1 VEDRFKALST
11 LQTLQRVEW
20 RHTMESERFG
30 ERLKELERRY
40 QEWVAPI
47 NRIINEKLFLVSRGG
62 YTSADFERDVKQ
74 VREHQL
80 DKYDPYQEMYT
91 LFDRMCPHYLAA
103 ASRER
108 KAIRSVV
115 SDKDGILS
123 ALLGYAYRAATQLRT
138 KADEEWLDKGL
149 AAVSIENCSKDYRDV
164 LLALAELYVAAE
176 EMGINP
182 KPAFKAAAALSS
194 RETPRGGKTPVS
206 KMLSS
211 FHSYGA
217 LKERRGRKTSQS
229 G

>member
-1 VEDRFKALST
+1 MKSCSWSAEEDTRQPISKETSSKSESISWTST
-11 LQTLQRVEW
+11 IFIKRCTR
-20 RHTMESERFG
+20 
-30 ERLKELERRY
+30 
-40 QEWVAPI
+40 
-47 NRIINEKLFLVSRGG
+47 
-62 YTSADFERDVKQ
+62 
-74 VREHQL
+74 
-80 DKYDPYQEMYT
+80 
-91 LFDRMCPHYLAA
+91 CYLAA